1 MTAGIRT
8 VSLCKQFSNGVTAL
22 QDVSVT
28 IEQGE
33 FIALIGRSGSGKST
47 LMNILGGLD
56 SPTSGSVLMNGDPI
70 DYRNRK
76 NLIDL
81 RRTQIGFVFQQ
92 FNLLPA
98 LTAQENV
105 VYPLL
110 FNYLPKNERNERA
123 IRLLGLVGLQDRA
136 DHLPHQL
143 SGGEQ
148 QRVAIARALV
158 GNPAVVLADEPTGN
172 LDSKTSS
179 EIYYLMREVNQLK
192 QVTFLVVTHEREL
205 ASYCDRTIELC
216 DGKVVS

>member
-8 VSLCKQFSNGVTAL
+8 ISLCKQFSNGVTAL
-22 QDVSVT
+22 EDLSVT

-56 SPTSGSVLMNGDPI
+56 SPTSGSVLMKGDQI

-76 NLIDL
+76 TLIDL

-105 VYPLL
+105 AYPLL

-158 GNPAVVLADEPTGN
+158 SNPAVVLADEPTGN

-179 EIYYLMREVNQLK
+179 EIYRLMREVNQLK

-205 ASYCDRTIELC
+205 ASYCDRTIELR
-216 DGKVVS
+216 DGKVMP